1 MNEVTDTRTFHL
13 DRERSVGQIV
23 SDTLRLYKS
32 YPWLFL
38 LLAVPVV
45 AAYDLALLAATG
57 QGSLARGAHGSFAVS
72 TLFDLL
78 DFSFV
83 GPLISALHAHAVVQI
98 GEGREPKLSSVAA
111 RGLAVLPVVAATEIV
126 ANICIG
132 LGFLA
137 LVVPGVLL
145 ALSWA
150 VVAQVAAVE
159 NEGWMPSLS
168 RSRKLTSGNY
178 GRIFRLFV
186 LGGVVVFAVHL
197 GASQIPLG
205 GAASAPSVALGIGLD
220 SITRSLIALALAL
233 LYFDLRHR
241 ATSPVVQPV
250 EQPLPDTD

>member
-1 MNEVTDTRTFHL
+1 MTDTRTFRL

-23 SDTLRLYKS
+23 RDTLRLYKS
-32 YPWLFL
+32 YPWLFI
-38 LLAVPVV
+38 LLALPVV
-45 AAYDLALLAATG
+45 AAYDAALLTATG
-57 QGSLARGAHGSFAVS
+57 QGSLGRGAHGSFAVS

-78 DFSFV
+78 DFSLV

-98 GEGREPKLSSVAA
+98 GEGRKPKLSSVAA

-137 LVVPGVLL
+137 LFVPGLLL
-145 ALSWA
+145 ALCW
-150 VVAQVAAVE
+150 VVAAQVAAVE
-159 NEGWMPSLS
+159 DEGWMPSLS

-178 GRIFRLFV
+178 WRIIKLVV
-186 LGGVVVFAVHL
+186 LGGAVVLVVHL
-197 GASQIPLG
+197 GAARIPLG

-220 SITRSLIALALAL
+220 SITRSLLALALAL

-241 ATSPVVQPV
+241 ATRPIVQPV

>member
-1 MNEVTDTRTFHL
+1 MTDTQRFRL
-13 DRERSVGQIV
+13 DRERSVGGIV

-57 QGSLARGAHGSFAVS
+57 QGSLGRSAHGSFAVS

-78 DFSFV
+78 DFSFI

-111 RGLAVLPVVAATEIV
+111 RGLAVLPVVAAAEIV

-137 LVVPGVLL
+137 LFVPGVLL
-145 ALSWA
+145 ALRWS

-168 RSRKLTSGNY
+168 RSGKLTSRNY
-178 GRIFRLFV
+178 GRIFKLFV
-186 LGGVVVFAVHL
+186 LGGVVVLVVHL
-197 GASQIPLG
+197 GASLIPLG
-205 GAASAPSVALGIGLD
+205 GAASAPSVALGIALD
-220 SITRSLIALALAL
+220 SITRSLLALALAL

-241 ATSPVVQPV
+241 TPSSVVQPV
-250 EQPLPDTD
+250 NQALPETD

>member
-1 MNEVTDTRTFHL
+1 MTETQAFSL
-13 DRERSVGQIV
+13 DRDRSVGQIV
-23 SDTLRLYKS
+23 SDTLLLYRR
-32 YPWLFL
+32 YPWLFI

-45 AAYDLALLAATG
+45 AAYDFALLAATG
-57 QGSLARGAHGSFAVS
+57 QGSLGKGAHGSFAAS
-72 TLFDLL
+72 TLLELL
-78 DFSFV
+78 DFSLV
-83 GPLISALHAHAVVQI
+83 GPLISALHAHAVVQV

-137 LVVPGVLL
+137 LFVPGLLL
-145 ALSWA
+145 ALRWA
-150 VVAQVAAVE
+150 VAAQVAAVE

-178 GRIFRLFV
+178 GRIFKLSL
-186 LGGVVVFAVHL
+186 LGGVVVLVVHL
-197 GASQIPLG
+197 AAAQIPLG

-220 SITRSLIALALAL
+220 SITRSLVALALAL

-241 ATSPVVQPV
+241 AASPVVQPT
-250 EQPLPDTD
+250 EQALPEAD